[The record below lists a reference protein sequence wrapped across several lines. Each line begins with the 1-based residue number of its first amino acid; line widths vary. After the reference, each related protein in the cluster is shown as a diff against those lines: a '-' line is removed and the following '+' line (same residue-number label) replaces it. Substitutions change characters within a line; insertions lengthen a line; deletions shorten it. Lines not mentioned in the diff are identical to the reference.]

1 MIKKHLSLNAFLS
14 ICVSSLFLVACG
26 GNENKT
32 ENKAPL
38 ETGASE
44 LTNKDEFFKDRE
56 QALKQIFFS
65 IPAPIEMADM
75 IKDAGFSFDKNVL
88 NPVEKVNKYIN
99 EENRAINLGIYAADL
114 SYSTVFDQKQES
126 VNYLSASKTLASAL
140 GIDGALDEQFMERVQ
155 RNQNNRDS
163 LISYVTQSYQNVNA
177 YLKEGKR
184 TDVSALI
191 IAGAWV
197 ETLYL
202 STQYAG
208 KKGEKAMR
216 QRVAEQTYSLNQLVN
231 YLNLFATSNR
241 VSQMKEDLIKLQM
254 IYKDVIV
261 IGGET
266 SVEKDKNGTTTIG
279 STDTITM
286 SDATLAKIAAEVVVI
301 RNKYIL

>member
-1 MIKKHLSLNAFLS
+1 
-14 ICVSSLFLVACG
+14 VACG

-88 NPVEKVNKYIN
+88 NPFEKVNKYIN

-241 VSQMKEDLIKLQM
+241 VNQMKEDLIKLQM

>member
-1 MIKKHLSLNAFLS
+1 MIKKHLSLHAFLS
-14 ICVSSLFLVACG
+14 ICLGSLLFVACG
-26 GNENKT
+26 GNENKA

-75 IKDAGFSFDKNVL
+75 IKDAGFSFDKKLL
-88 NPVEKVNKYIN
+88 NSVEKVNKYID

-126 VNYLSASKTLASAL
+126 VNYLSATKTIANAL

-191 IAGAWV
+191 IAGAWI

-202 STQYAG
+202 STQYAE
-208 KKGEKAMR
+208 KKGEKAMK
-216 QRVAEQTYSLNQLVN
+216 QRVAEQTYSLNQLVS
-231 YLNLFATSNR
+231 YLNLFATSDRVNR
-241 VSQMKEDLIKLQM
+241 MKEDLTKLQT

-261 IGGET
+261 VSGET
-266 SVEKDKNGTTTIG
+266 SVEKDNNGVTTIG
-279 STDTITM
+279 STETVTM
-286 SDATLAKIAAEVVVI
+286 SDATLAKIAAETVVI
-301 RNKYIL
+301 RNKYIQ

>member
-1 MIKKHLSLNAFLS
+1 
-14 ICVSSLFLVACG
+14 VACG

-241 VSQMKEDLIKLQM
+241 VNQMKEDLIKLQM

>member
-1 MIKKHLSLNAFLS
+1 M
-14 ICVSSLFLVACG
+14 ACG

-241 VSQMKEDLIKLQM
+241 VNQMKEDLIKLQM

>member
-1 MIKKHLSLNAFLS
+1 MIKKHLSLAAIAS
-14 ICVSSLFLVACG
+14 VCIGSLAIVACG
-26 GNENKT
+26 GNKNPA

-38 ETGASE
+38 ESGANE

-75 IKDAGFSFDKNVL
+75 IKDAGFSFDKAML
-88 NPVEKVNKYIN
+88 NSVDKVAKYVD

-114 SYSTVFDQKQES
+114 SYSTVFEQKQES
-126 VNYLSASKTLASAL
+126 VNYLAAAKTLASAL
-140 GIDGALDEQFMERVQ
+140 GIEAAMDEKFMERVQ
-155 RNQNNRDS
+155 KNQNNKDS
-163 LISYVTQSYQNVNA
+163 LLSYVTLSYQNVNA

-191 IAGAWV
+191 VSGAWL

-208 KKGEKAMR
+208 KKGEKAMK
-216 QRVAEQTYSLNQLVN
+216 QRVAEQTYSLDQLVS
-231 YLNLFATSNR
+231 YLNLFATSDR
-241 VSQMKEDLIKLQM
+241 VNHLKEDLTRLQA

-261 IGGET
+261 VKGET
-266 SVEKDKNGTTTIG
+266 SVAKEGGVTTIG
-279 STDTITM
+279 STETVTM
-286 SDATLAKIAAEVVVI
+286 SDATLAKIAAETVVI
-301 RNKYIL
+301 RSKYIQ

>member
-1 MIKKHLSLNAFLS
+1 M
-14 ICVSSLFLVACG
+14 ACG

-155 RNQNNRDS
+155 RNHNNRDS

-241 VSQMKEDLIKLQM
+241 VNQMKEDLIKLQM

>member
-1 MIKKHLSLNAFLS
+1 
-14 ICVSSLFLVACG
+14 
-26 GNENKT
+26 
-32 ENKAPL
+32 
-38 ETGASE
+38 
-44 LTNKDEFFKDRE
+44 
-56 QALKQIFFS
+56 
-65 IPAPIEMADM
+65 
-75 IKDAGFSFDKNVL
+75 
-88 NPVEKVNKYIN
+88 
-99 EENRAINLGIYAADL
+99 
-114 SYSTVFDQKQES
+114 
-126 VNYLSASKTLASAL
+126 
-140 GIDGALDEQFMERVQ
+140 MERVQ

-241 VSQMKEDLIKLQM
+241 VNQMKEDLIKLQM

>member
-1 MIKKHLSLNAFLS
+1 
-14 ICVSSLFLVACG
+14 VACG

-155 RNQNNRDS
+155 RNHNNRDS

-241 VSQMKEDLIKLQM
+241 VNQMKEDLIKLQM

>member
-14 ICVSSLFLVACG
+14 ICVSSLFFVACG

-155 RNQNNRDS
+155 RNQNNKDS

-202 STQYAG
+202 STHYAG
-208 KKGEKAMR
+208 KKGERAMR

-241 VSQMKEDLIKLQM
+241 VNQMKEDLIKLQM

-279 STDTITM
+279 STETITM

>member
-14 ICVSSLFLVACG
+14 ICVSSLFFVACG

-155 RNQNNRDS
+155 RNQNNKDS

-202 STQYAG
+202 STHYAG

-241 VSQMKEDLIKLQM
+241 VNQMKEDLIKLQM

-279 STDTITM
+279 STETITM
-286 SDATLAKIAAEVVVI
+286 SDPTLAKIAAEAVVI
-301 RNKYIL
+301 RNKYIQ

>member
-1 MIKKHLSLNAFLS
+1 MIKKHLSLHAFLS
-14 ICVSSLFLVACG
+14 ICVGSLFFVACG

-126 VNYLSASKTLASAL
+126 VNYLSATKTIANAL
-140 GIDGALDEQFMERVQ
+140 GIDGALNEQFMERVQ

-191 IAGAWV
+191 IAGAWI

-208 KKGEKAMR
+208 KKGETAMR
-216 QRVAEQTYSLNQLVN
+216 QRVAEQTYSLNQLIN

-241 VSQMKEDLIKLQM
+241 VNQMKEDLIRLQM

-261 IGGET
+261 VSGET
-266 SVEKDKNGTTTIG
+266 SVEKDSNGVTTIG
-279 STDTITM
+279 STETVTM
-286 SDATLAKIAAEVVVI
+286 SDATLAKIAAEAVVI
-301 RNKYIL
+301 RNKYIQ

>member
-99 EENRAINLGIYAADL
+99 EENLAINLGIYAADL

-241 VSQMKEDLIKLQM
+241 VNQMKEDLIKLQM

>member
-1 MIKKHLSLNAFLS
+1 
-14 ICVSSLFLVACG
+14 VACG

-99 EENRAINLGIYAADL
+99 EENLAINLGIYAADL

-241 VSQMKEDLIKLQM
+241 VNQMKEDLIKLQM